1 MDIKPIAKLLVLKTQ
16 VKTLAEWPAPRLLS
30 LSVLRQSLVAASA
43 ATIVFLVLLSLA
55 AAILATA
62 APRGQKQRHADYPG
76 NAQTQKL
83 SATHGYISKNG
94 IVLGIRFSYT
104 RHLASP
110 YTARFVTI
118 VTVPRHPRTTEH

>member
-1 MDIKPIAKLLVLKTQ
+1 MTAR
-16 VKTLAEWPAPRLLS
+16 AS
-30 LSVLRQSLVAASA
+30 FLRVSAGRSLVSAPAIAFLVFLPVASA
-43 ATIVFLVLLSLA
+43 P
-55 AAILATA
+55 AILTTA
-62 APRGQKQRHADYPG
+62 APRGPKQRHADYPG

-94 IVLGIRFSYT
+94 IVLGFRFSYT

-118 VTVPRHPRTTEH
+118 VAARRRPR